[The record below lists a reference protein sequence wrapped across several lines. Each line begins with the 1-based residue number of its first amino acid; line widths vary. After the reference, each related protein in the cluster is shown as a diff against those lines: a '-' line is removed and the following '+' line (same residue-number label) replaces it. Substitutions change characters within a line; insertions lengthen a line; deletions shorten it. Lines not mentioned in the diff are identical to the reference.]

1 MEKSR
6 IISIPEG
13 TELNSGV
20 HNDGDPLT
28 LERDVEAEVVTE
40 LIDASITVR
49 ILDDDGEPIE
59 PPVSFHQ
66 PIPLVGK

>member
-20 HNDGDPLT
+20 HNDGDPLN
-28 LERDVEAEVVTE
+28 LERDVEAEVMTG
-40 LIDASITVR
+40 LIEGSITVK
-49 ILDDDGEPIE
+49 ILDENGEPIE